1 MYPSSLFSVNLHH
14 MFGSSL
20 LVNLVCIISSCVV
33 ATSKRLCVRIKLQM
47 ISLSI
52 HALKDSFSYFGSLV
66 NVIHIKCCYASMKS
80 TMEVKI
86 RELIVH

>member
-1 MYPSSLFSVNLHH
+1 M
-14 MFGSSL
+14 
-20 LVNLVCIISSCVV
+20 
-33 ATSKRLCVRIKLQM
+33 
-47 ISLSI
+47 
-52 HALKDSFSYFGSLV
+52 ALKDSFSYFGSLV